1 MSACLLSYARTSH
14 PVADE
19 AASPQSDAGRFRN
32 VRERPASSSS
42 TMTRRGIR
50 PYTHSRLGP

>member
-14 PVADE
+14 PVADY

-32 VRERPASSSS
+32 VRERPA
-42 TMTRRGIR
+42 MG
-50 PYTHSRLGP
+50 LGNGLRVF